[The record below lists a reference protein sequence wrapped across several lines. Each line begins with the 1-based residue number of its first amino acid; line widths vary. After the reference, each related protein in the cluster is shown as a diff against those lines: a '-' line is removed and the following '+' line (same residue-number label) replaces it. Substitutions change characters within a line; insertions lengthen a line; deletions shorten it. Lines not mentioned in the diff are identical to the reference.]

1 MKKIE
6 IQTLLEYKFLSAPTI
21 SPDGK
26 YTAFVVSQADV
37 KENNYPA
44 AVFLLDNNSK
54 TTRKLTAKGSVA
66 NLFWLNDSTL
76 IFSSSRDEKIK
87 EKVKNGEEIT
97 CYYSIDITGGEAQL
111 FEKIELLSGK
121 LSDIGNN
128 QFVTSAVYDINRP
141 SLVGKTDLERKE
153 ILKEYKERGYTV
165 FEEVP
170 FWGNGQGVVSRKRNR
185 IYIYDRK
192 EKNYEAITP
201 ELFNV
206 SQYDVTDGKILYAGA
221 QYDDIMPIKESL
233 YIYDIKTKETKCVIE
248 PNVYAIRHFSVG
260 KDKAVL
266 CMTKGNEFGMNQNAD
281 VYVLDLNTLS
291 FELVAQHGVSP
302 VGSNSVNSDALYGG
316 GKATMLIDN
325 MYYYLTTVKNNSSL
339 NSIDLSTGEIER
351 LTSLDDVQSFDI
363 FDDKVF
369 MVAQEESTLNELYI
383 LEDGEEKKL
392 TSFNSFVESEYS
404 VSKPE
409 ALTAQNGSLE
419 IYGYVLKP
427 KDYVKGNSYPAILHI
442 HGGPKTV
449 FSNIFHHEMQ
459 MWANEG
465 YFVIYC
471 NPRGS
476 DGRGDEFADIRAK
489 YGSIDYD
496 DIMAF
501 CDKALYTYE
510 DIDKNRVGVT
520 GGSYGG
526 FMTNWIIGH
535 TDRFK
540 CACAQRCISNWA
552 SFEGTTDIGYFF
564 APDQVGA
571 SHMDDSQKQWA
582 QSPLKYADKVK
593 TPTLFIHSDEDY
605 RCHMAEALQM
615 FTALKMHDVPARLCL
630 LKGDNHNLSRNG
642 KPRNRVKRMEE
653 IVSWMNKYL
662 K

>member
-6 IQTLLEYKFLSAPTI
+6 IETLLEYKFLSSPTI

-26 YTAFVVSQADV
+26 HTAFVVCQADI
-37 KENNYPA
+37 KENTYPA
-44 AVFLLDNNSK
+44 SIYLLDNDTK
-54 TTRKLTAKGSVA
+54 AVKKLTAKGSVS
-66 NLFWLNDSTL
+66 NLSWLSDTTL
-76 IFSSSRDEKIK
+76 VFSSVRDEKIK
-87 EKVKNGEEIT
+87 EKVKSGEEIT
-97 CYYSIDITGGEAQL
+97 CYYYIDITGGEAQL
-111 FEKIELLSGK
+111 FEKTQLLSGK
-121 LSDIGNN
+121 LTDIGEGK
-128 QFVTSAVYDINRP
+128 FVTTAIYDINRP
-141 SLVGKTDLERKE
+141 NLEGKSDSERKE

-185 IYIYDRK
+185 IYIYD
-192 EKNYEAITP
+192 KNSKTYEAITP
-201 ELFNV
+201 ALFGV
-206 SQYDVTDGKILYAGA
+206 SQYDVKNGKILYSGVE
-221 QYDDIMPIKESL
+221 YDDIMPIKDGL
-233 YIYDIKTKETKCVIE
+233 YIYDIKSKETKCVVE
-248 PNVYAIRHFSVG
+248 PNINSIRQISIG
-260 KDKAVL
+260 DNKAVV
-266 CMTKGNEFGMNQNAD
+266 CMTRGDEFGMNQNAD
-281 VYVLDLNTLS
+281 IYVLDLDTLS
-291 FELVAQHGVSP
+291 LELIAKHGMSP

-316 GKATMLIDN
+316 GKSQMLIDN
-325 MYYYLTTVKNNSSL
+325 MYYYLTTINNNSCL
-339 NSIDLSTGEIER
+339 NSIDLNTGEIER

-369 MVAQEESTLNELYI
+369 MVAQEESTLNELYV
-383 LEDGEEKKL
+383 LHSGEEKKL
-392 TSFNSFVESEYS
+392 TSFNAFVESEYS

-409 ALTAQNGSLE
+409 ALTALNGELE

-427 KDYVKGNSYPAILHI
+427 KDYAKGNSYPAILHI

-449 FSNIFHHEMQ
+449 FSNTFHHEMQ
-459 MWANEG
+459 MWANDG

-501 CDKALYTYE
+501 CDKALDTYE
-510 DIDKNRVGVT
+510 DIDKSRVGVT

-540 CACAQRCISNWA
+540 CACAQRCISNWT

-571 SHMDDSQKQWA
+571 SHMEDSQKQWA
-582 QSPLKYADKVK
+582 QSPLKYADNVK

-615 FTALKMHDVPARLCL
+615 FTALKMHDVPSRLCL
-630 LKGDNHNLSRNG
+630 LKGDNHNLSRGG
-642 KPRNRVKRMEE
+642 KPRNRIKRMEE
-653 IVSWMNKYL
+653 ILGWMNKYL

>member
-1 MKKIE
+1 MKKIAIE
-6 IQTLLEYKFLSAPTI
+6 TLLEYKFLSSPTI

-26 YTAFVVSQADV
+26 FTAFVVSQADI
-37 KENNYPA
+37 KENSYPA
-44 AVFLLDNNSK
+44 SIYLMDNNSK
-54 TTRKLTAKGSVA
+54 TTKKLTAKGAVS
-66 NLFWLNDSTL
+66 NLMWINDTT
-76 IFSSSRDEKIK
+76 IVFSSLRDEKIK

-97 CYYSIDITGGEAQL
+97 CYYSIDITGGEAQI
-111 FEKIELLSGK
+111 FDTTQLLSGK
-121 LSDIGNN
+121 LTDLGNG
-128 QFVTSAVYDINRP
+128 QFVTTAVYDINRP
-141 SLVGKTDLERKE
+141 NLDGKTDAQRKE

-185 IYIYDRK
+185 VYIYNK
-192 EKNYEAITP
+192 NEKTYEAITP
-201 ELFNV
+201 ELFDVIQYEV
-206 SQYDVTDGKILYAGA
+206 SDGKILYMGVE
-221 QYDDIMPIKESL
+221 YDDIKPIKDSL
-233 YIYDIKTKETKCVIE
+233 YIYDIQTKETKCVIE
-248 PNVYAIRHFSVG
+248 PNIYGIRQITMG
-260 KDKAVL
+260 DGKAVV
-266 CMTKGNEFGMNQNAD
+266 CMSKGDEFGINQNVD
-281 VYVLDLNTLS
+281 IYILDLATL
-291 FELVAQHGVSP
+291 ELKLVAKHGMSP
-302 VGSNSVNSDALYGG
+302 VASNSVNCDALYGG
-316 GKATMLIDN
+316 GKTQMIVGDKF
-325 MYYYLTTVKNNSSL
+325 YYLTTVKNNSYL
-339 NSIDLSTGEIER
+339 NSIDLNTAEVTTI
-351 LTSLDDVQSFDI
+351 TSIDDVQSFDI
-363 FDDKVF
+363 FGDSF
-369 MVAQEESTLNELYI
+369 IMVAQGESTLNELYI
-383 LEDGEEKKL
+383 LENGLEKKL
-392 TSFNSFVESEYS
+392 TNFNSFVKEEYS
-404 VSKPE
+404 VAKPE
-409 ALTAQNGSLE
+409 ALTALNGELE

-427 KDYVKGNSYPAILHI
+427 RDYIKGNSYPAILHI

-449 FSNIFHHEMQ
+449 FSNVFHHEMQ

-476 DGRGDEFADIRAK
+476 DGRGNEFADIRGK

-501 CDKALYTYE
+501 CDRALEIYE
-510 DIDKNRVGVT
+510 DIDKARLGVT

-540 CACAQRCISNWA
+540 CACSQRCIANWT

-571 SHMDDSQKQWA
+571 SHMDDAQKQWA

-630 LKGDNHNLSRNG
+630 LKGDNHNLSRGG
-642 KPRNRVKRMEE
+642 KPKNRVKRMEE
-653 IVSWMNKYL
+653 IVGWMNKYL